1 MDTAYTIESGVVCMT
16 SITITRDDSETV
28 YLAIQRE
35 HYLHRWPDPR
45 SLPFAYRLYVDG
57 YPPEIGNLPHGV
69 IVFKKPQHQRQR
81 GLFGYIG
88 LPTHWQVLDLA
99 RVWINPALQRKQ
111 ANGHASNLFSQ
122 FTSAAIRRVQWGWL
136 DHHPPRYPDLPYHIR
151 VIVSYCDLAHHDGTA
166 YRASNFRW
174 IGYTSDRTKEVYAR
188 HLRVPHKSWSPAMCD
203 RAIQPGLPGFNMPLR
218 YDYA

>member
-1 MDTAYTIESGVVCMT
+1 MT
-16 SITITRDDSETV
+16 RITITRDNSEPV

-35 HYLHRWPDPR
+35 HYLQRWPDPR

-57 YPPEIGNLPHGV
+57 YPPEINWLPHGV

-81 GLFGYIG
+81 GLFGYAG
-88 LPTHWQVLDLA
+88 LPTHWQVLDMA
-99 RVWINPALQRKQ
+99 RVWINPELQRSQ

-122 FTSAAIRRVQWGWL
+122 FASAAIRRVQWDWL
-136 DHHPPRYPDLPYHIR
+136 EHHPPRFPDLPYHIE

-188 HLRVPHKSWSPAMCD
+188 TLRPPRKRWTLDMAE
-203 RAIQPGLPGFNMPLR
+203 QPVQRGLPGFGMPLR
-218 YDYA
+218 YGVAS